1 MLLVLIG
8 GATVLLMVKY
18 LVETFAVVVIVSQ
31 RRDVGAIQRIEVI
44 VSYSLL
50 SFYFFSVDFS
60 MRFFK
65 IIEDSIR

>member
-1 MLLVLIG
+1 MTTSVLLVLIG

-44 VSYSLL
+44 VSL
-50 SFYFFSVDFS
+50 SFSLFLSHLQYL
-60 MRFFK
+60 
-65 IIEDSIR
+65 